1 MTPDPD
7 DLYAVL
13 VKWVSG
19 ARPQTYGDLS
29 RDYEA
34 RTGDWFEPHGS
45 WDHPLGALNQRLGK
59 VGAPALSAL
68 VVLQDSSEPGAGF
81 WGSAPNVPQRPRDE
95 VTRLV
100 EWSRIV
106 KDVLAYQW
114 PRNLP

>member
-13 VKWVSG
+13 VKWASG
-19 ARPQTYGDLS
+19 GRPQSYGVLS

-45 WDHPLGALNQRLGK
+45 WDHPLGSLNQRLAK

-68 VVLQDSSEPGAGF
+68 VVLQDSGEPGMGF
-81 WGSAPNVPQRPRDE
+81 WGSASNVPQRPADE
-95 VTRLV
+95 LTRSV
-100 EWSRIV
+100 EWARIV
-106 KDVLAYQW
+106 KDVLAHDW
-114 PRNLP
+114 PRHLR